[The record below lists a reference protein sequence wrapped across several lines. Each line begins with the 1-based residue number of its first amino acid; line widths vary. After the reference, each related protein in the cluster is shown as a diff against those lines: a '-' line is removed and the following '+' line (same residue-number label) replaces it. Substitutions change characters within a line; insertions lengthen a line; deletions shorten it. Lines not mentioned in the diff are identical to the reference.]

1 MEKWLFSNPKMRPTL
16 RYSKADSLFA
26 GDEPWSVVSEIER
39 REIFADVL
47 AQIKTRTE
55 KTRTELRD
63 RNIKVLA
70 DILNGIE
77 EINHKTTWAQTQR
90 ILIENPDF
98 ASDQVLQGFIY

>member
-1 MEKWLFSNPKMRPTL
+1 MRPTL
-16 RYSKADSLFA
+16 RYSKADQIFGSEETWLA
-26 GDEPWSVVSEIER
+26 VSEIER
-39 REIFADVL
+39 REIFADSL
-47 AQIKTRTE
+47 DQIIKREE
-55 KTRTELRD
+55 KKRTELRD

-98 ASDQVLQGFIY
+98 ASDQVLQGYLLENKFKIKFF